1 MRCTRALRASYGAKM
16 LFAALIVS
24 RPNIGKRV
32 VKCLSEQGKFPS
44 QRGCAHQ
51 PVVGIDR
58 NAEAD
63 ADPSRWIGCWLM
75 DGTAPVCTLDVG
87 HISNGIC

>member
-1 MRCTRALRASYGAKM
+1 MFRGLIGRRDALHQSLTRLVRRKDTLRSIDREPAY
-16 LFAALIVS
+16 V
-24 RPNIGKRV
+24 GKRV
-32 VKCLSEQGKFPS
+32 VERLGEQGKFPS

-63 ADPSRWIGCWLM
+63 AGQG
-75 DGTAPVCTLDVG
+75 DGSDAG
-87 HISNGIC
+87 